1 MAGYN
6 SNVKQRSTQMIRVHN
21 NKRVTPTRYY
31 SEHNK
36 GTMCGSVDGE
46 LVRDSAGAVVP
57 WSRIPYGRVE

>member
-1 MAGYN
+1 
-6 SNVKQRSTQMIRVHN
+6 MIRVHN

-57 WSRIPYGRVE
+57 WSRIPYGTVE